1 MKKILFLALFLLSV
15 ITLSAKKPAGYSGL
29 YSTTSHWSLDV
40 SGGLNLFDG
49 DIPQSDNNVLPSAN
63 LGAAFG
69 VGVNYQFTAIYG
81 LYVDYNYFSV
91 LAQTKTWDIKTR
103 VNMGAI
109 NASVNLLNLV
119 SPNRESKFNFYGSI
133 GLGLAKY
140 FYHGTVDPKMPLN
153 YGVAVTVPISLFCTY
168 DVSDHFSLGGKMSYV
183 SFNTDNLEGINYLNY
198 KGVSN
203 DRIESGTF
211 FVRYNF

>member
-1 MKKILFLALFLLSV
+1 M
-15 ITLSAKKPAGYSGL
+15 SAKNSAPYSGL
-29 YSTTSHWSLDV
+29 YSTASKWSVDIA
-40 SGGLNLFDG
+40 GGLNLFDG

-69 VGVNYQFTAIYG
+69 IGINYQFTPVYG

-91 LAQTKTWDIKTR
+91 LAQTKIWDIKTR

-109 NASVNLLNLV
+109 NASVNFLNLV

-140 FYHGTVDPKMPLN
+140 FYHVSPVDPTVPLD

-168 DVSDHFSLGGKMSYV
+168 DVSDHLSLGGKMSFV
-183 SFNTDNLEGINYLNY
+183 SFNTDNVEGVNYLNY
-198 KGVSN
+198 KGVCN
-203 DRIESGTF
+203 DRLESGTVF
-211 FVRYNF
+211 LRYNF